1 MCVIG
6 VIGIYQGHGERALQH
21 RCFVAI
27 VVTIVAIVLCARLE
41 SLLVASDDF
50 GRQHHS
56 ASLFQ
61 RFGVHDGSNQPFQLR
76 LAVGVDKDAVAVG
89 VASRVATHKHQ
100 CTLHI
105 AQV

>member
-6 VIGIYQGHGERALQH
+6 AIGIYQGHGERALQH
-21 RCFVAI
+21 RCFVA
-27 VVTIVAIVLCARLE
+27 VVTIVAVVLRARLE
-41 SLLVASDDF
+41 SLLVVSDDF
-50 GRQHHS
+50 GGQHHS